1 MLTHYS
7 RLFPTNQS
15 KLAKL
20 SLFASSA
27 TSVPSKALLLSDFPT
42 TVGLVFVDPFGLI
55 QFLTNI
61 VVFNITATSF
71 DVAGNLGDSTTHY
84 HPCSLDG
91 VLEVA
96 TILAPPKTCR
106 ATYSSHWLCLSHHIG
121 RSIAQLTSPG
131 PRKIGFC

>member
-1 MLTHYS
+1 
-7 RLFPTNQS
+7 
-15 KLAKL
+15 
-20 SLFASSA
+20 
-27 TSVPSKALLLSDFPT
+27 
-42 TVGLVFVDPFGLI
+42 VDPFGLI

-121 RSIAQLTSPG
+121 RSFAQLTSPG
-131 PRKIGFC
+131 PRKIGFCWGHQWDCWRSHYHGAWYCFAVADGVTSTYG